1 MINTDQLEAQLRAA
15 KEFNNNL
22 RKQQMANEVI
32 ELNPNKQ
39 YILCGDISASMQ
51 AIDSKCG
58 GNSRYSY
65 MVEKFKQFIKEA
77 EDFDPDGPTIM
88 LFGESVYQYPNTTLD
103 KVESK
108 IKSPN
113 FEGFTN
119 THLVVQAAWNM
130 HKTEQEELAREGKVH
145 SGTVCF
151 IFTDGDPTNRLALE
165 RTIRDIANSVDNED
179 EFSIGFVLVGT
190 IEPSLQE
197 YLNKLDDDLKAKF
210 DIVGTSEIEGLSFLK
225 AVNNAIN
232 E

>member
-1 MINTDQLEAQLRAA
+1 MIDTTQLEAQLRAA

-22 RKQQMANEVI
+22 RKQQMANETI

-39 YILCGDISASMQ
+39 YILCGDISGSMQ
-51 AIDSKCG
+51 ATDAKCG
-58 GNSRYSY
+58 GQSRYGY
-65 MVEKFKQFIKEA
+65 MVEKFKSFIKEA

-103 KVESK
+103 KVEAQLTNPK
-108 IKSPN
+108 

-119 THLVVQAAWNM
+119 THLVVQAAWDM
-130 HKTEQEELAREGKVH
+130 HKSEKAELAKDSKTH

-151 IFTDGDPTNRLALE
+151 VFTDGDPTNRLALE
-165 RTIRDIANSVDNED
+165 RTITDIANTVDSDD
-179 EFSIGFVLVGT
+179 EFSIGFILVGT

-197 YLNKLDDDLKAKF
+197 YLTKLDDNLKAKF